1 MARMI
6 FVNLPVSD
14 IRRATAF
21 YEAVGGVKNEQFCDG
36 STSCMMFSDTIFV
49 MLLDH
54 RKFGSF
60 TPKQIADSRV
70 ATEVLLCLSADSRN
84 DVDAMVAHAEAAG
97 GKPDPSPK
105 QDLGFMYGRS
115 YEDPDGHIWEVVW
128 MDMTAMGEAP
138 APAEAVA

>member
-14 IRRATAF
+14 IPASTAF

-36 STSCMMFSDTIFV
+36 STSCMMFSETIFV

-54 RKFGSF
+54 EKFGSF
-60 TPKQIADSRV
+60 TPKRIANPRDT
-70 ATEVLLCLSADSRN
+70 TEVLLCLSAESRD
-84 DVDAMVAHAEAAG
+84 DVDAIVGRAEAAG
-97 GKPDPSPK
+97 GRPDPSPK

-128 MDMTAMGEAP
+128 MDVAAASESSAH
-138 APAEAVA
+138 AEAAA